1 MYEVNSLDFEN
12 VDIEVLNE
20 YYFKTMHHEFAHIL
34 HQKRNYDPSFDRI
47 TEGKYVGSDWYFYVA
62 ENGNSYLR
70 EDADAWPEGFV
81 TAYAMSEAREDYWDN
96 MLKVAGTAGAA
107 IMNQKF
113 TIVYNYMLETWGIN
127 LDDLREIVLRR
138 QQEIPELDLSTIE

>member
-1 MYEVNSLDFEN
+1 MP
-12 VDIEVLNE
+12 
-20 YYFKTMHHEFAHIL
+20 IL
-34 HQKRNYDPSFDRI
+34 I
-47 TEGKYVGSDWYFYVA
+47 A
-62 ENGNSYLR
+62 
-70 EDADAWPEGFV
+70 
-81 TAYAMSEAREDYWDN
+81 YWDN

-107 IMNQKF
+107 IINQKF

>member
-1 MYEVNSLDFEN
+1 
-12 VDIEVLNE
+12 
-20 YYFKTMHHEFAHIL
+20 
-34 HQKRNYDPSFDRI
+34 
-47 TEGKYVGSDWYFYVA
+47 
-62 ENGNSYLR
+62 
-70 EDADAWPEGFV
+70 
-81 TAYAMSEAREDYWDN
+81 

-107 IMNQKF
+107 IINQKF